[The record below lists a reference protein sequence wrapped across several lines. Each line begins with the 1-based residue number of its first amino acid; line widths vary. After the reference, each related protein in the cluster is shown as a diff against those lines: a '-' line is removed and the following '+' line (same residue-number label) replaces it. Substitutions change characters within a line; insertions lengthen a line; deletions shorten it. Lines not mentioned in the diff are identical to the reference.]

1 MQSLH
6 NTRILLGIT
15 GGIAAYKSAE
25 LLRLLKK
32 AGADVRVVLTEGGS
46 QFITPLTLAALSGHK
61 VYQHLFDANDEA
73 DMSHIGLARW
83 ADLILVAPATSNFIA
98 KYANGIA
105 DDLLTTL
112 CLATT
117 SPVRLA
123 PAMNVQMWNDAS
135 TQDNIRRLLQRN
147 IETIGPDYGEQACG
161 EVGLGRMSNPDYI
174 LTSLLKNLPKG
185 PLNGKNV
192 LITAGPT
199 HEAIDPVRF
208 ISNHSSGKMGF
219 ALAEA
224 ALSADATV
232 TLITGPTNLEC
243 NSKINRVDIISTQQ
257 MFEQVMM
264 EIEKQDIFIGAAAV
278 ADYRVKNP
286 STSKIKKHDELLTL
300 ELEKNPDI
308 VASICNLRS
317 KPYTVGFALET
328 ENMIENAKQKLAD
341 KKLDMIIANSINAF
355 YSDDNTVTILT
366 ENDTINIDQQSKHD
380 IATQLITLISGQLR
394 CNVQ

>member
-1 MQSLH
+1 MKTLH

-32 AGADVRVVLTEGGS
+32 SGADVRVVLTEGGS
-46 QFITPLTLAALSGHK
+46 QFITPLTLAALSGHR

-73 DMSHIGLARW
+73 NMSHIGLARW

-98 KYANGIA
+98 KFANGIA

-135 TQDNIRRLLQRN
+135 TQDNIRRLLERK

-174 LTSLLKNLPKG
+174 LTSLLKTLPRG
-185 PLNGKNV
+185 PLNGKNI

-199 HEAIDPVRF
+199 HEAIDPVRY

-219 ALAEA
+219 AIAEA
-224 ALSADATV
+224 ALSADANV
-232 TLITGPTNLEC
+232 TLISGPTNLEC
-243 NSKINRVDIISTQQ
+243 SSKINRINVVSSQQ
-257 MFEQVMM
+257 MFDQVMT
-264 EIEKQDIFIGAAAV
+264 EVEKQDIFIGAAAV
-278 ADYRVKNP
+278 ADYRAKYP
-286 STSKIKKHDELLTL
+286 STQKIKKHDELLTL

-308 VASICNLRS
+308 VASICNLS
-317 KPYTVGFALET
+317 CKPYTVGFALET
-328 ENMIENAKQKLAD
+328 ENLIENAKLKLIE
-341 KKLDMIIANSINAF
+341 KKLDMVIANTIEAF
-355 YSDDNTVTILT
+355 YSDNNAVSILT
-366 ENDTINIDQQSKHD
+366 ETDTINIEQQSKQD
-380 IATQLITLISGQLR
+380 IANQLITLIAGRLS
-394 CNVQ
+394 CKTP